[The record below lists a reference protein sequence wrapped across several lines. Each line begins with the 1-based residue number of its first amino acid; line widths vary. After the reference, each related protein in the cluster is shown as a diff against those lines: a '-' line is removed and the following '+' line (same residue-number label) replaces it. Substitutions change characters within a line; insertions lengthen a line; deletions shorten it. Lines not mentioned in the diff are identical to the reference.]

1 VRVYNGNIYS
11 IKRPEMNEAEMNAM
25 KAKESGRMKW
35 DETNENAMRS

>member
-1 VRVYNGNIYS
+1 MNMYNVKDR
-11 IKRPEMNEAEMNAM
+11 KRMKQKFNAM